1 MVQRSGTARK
11 VGAPSHDQP
20 VGADHGVPSA
30 SMQNFTALAR
40 AVMRRLVPLLLLPA
54 LLAGLAHAADRPH
67 IVYIMADDLGW
78 QDLGYLGK
86 EVHTPNLDRLA
97 AGAVK
102 LNQFY
107 VQPYSSQTRAALLTG
122 RYPMRYGLQT
132 QSILPN
138 SRYGLPLDERTLPQ
152 ALKEAGYRTALVGQW
167 RLGHFKPEYRPTR
180 RGFDYHY
187 GPLGGQLDPMRKTG
201 PAGPDW
207 WRNDRPAK
215 EDGYAT
221 TLLGKDAAGLIA
233 THDPATPL
241 FLMLAFT
248 APAAPLQAPREFL
261 VRNGSIRDET
271 RRTYA
276 AMVTA
281 LDDAVGMVATALE
294 HRGMLDNTL
303 IVFHSDNGGAIAH
316 KFATGDGDIAR
327 GGADNGP
334 YRDGMGTFYEGGVRV
349 AAFMRWNKGLESGL
363 YNGLMHV
370 ADLYPTL
377 LGVAGAKGDQRRPLD
392 GIDQFASIA
401 GGRISPRKELLL
413 GIDELR
419 GAIRVGDWKLI
430 LHSSLPQQLEL
441 YDVPHD
447 PGEEDNAADRNPDLV
462 KTLLGKLNDY
472 AWEMA
477 PSRFMD
483 DLKHARRSD
492 MPIVWGQNPI
502 RHGATSE
509 SDSRNDPSLT
519 TERADRPK

>member
-1 MVQRSGTARK
+1 MLNLID
-11 VGAPSHDQP
+11 P
-20 VGADHGVPSA
+20 
-30 SMQNFTALAR
+30 AR
-40 AVMRRLVPLLLLPA
+40 AVLRRLPPMLHALLLL
-54 LLAGLAHAADRPH
+54 AGPVHAVDRPH

-86 EVHTPNLDRLA
+86 EVRTPNIDRLA
-97 AGAVK
+97 DGAVK

-107 VQPYSSQTRAALLTG
+107 VQPYSTQTRAALLTG

-132 QSILPN
+132 QSILPG
-138 SRYGLPLDERTLPQ
+138 SQYGLPLEERTLPQ

-167 RLGHFKPEYRPTR
+167 RLGQFKPEYRPLR

-187 GPLGGQLDPMRKTG
+187 GPLGGQLDPVRKTG
-201 PAGPDW
+201 PGGADW
-207 WRNDRPAK
+207 WRNDRPLK

-221 TLLGKDAAGLIA
+221 TLLGRDAAGLIA
-233 THDPATPL
+233 KHDPATPL

-248 APAAPLQAPREFL
+248 APAAPLSAPREFL
-261 VRNGSIRDET
+261 VRNASIRDET

-294 HRGMLDNTL
+294 RRGMLDNTL
-303 IVFHSDNGGAIAH
+303 VVFHSDNGGAIAH
-316 KFATGDGDIAR
+316 RFPTGDGDIAR

-349 AAFMRWNKGLESGL
+349 AAFVRWNKGLEAGL

-377 LGVAGAKGDQRRPLD
+377 LGLAGAKGEQRRPLD
-392 GIDQFASIA
+392 GVDQFASIA
-401 GGRISPRKELLL
+401 KGGMSPRKELLL

-419 GAIRVGDWKLI
+419 GAIRAGDWKLI
-430 LHSSLPQQLEL
+430 VHSALPQQIEL

-447 PGEEDNAADRNPDLV
+447 PGEEDNAADRNPELV
-462 KTLLGKLNDY
+462 KTLLGKLNDF
-472 AWEMA
+472 AWDMA
-477 PSRFMD
+477 PSRFLD
-483 DLKHARRSD
+483 ELKRARRD
-492 MPIVWGQNPI
+492 EMPIVWGQNPI

-519 TERADRPK
+519 TERADRPQ

>member
-11 VGAPSHDQP
+11 VGAPSHDQT

-54 LLAGLAHAADRPH
+54 LLVGLAHAADRPH

-86 EVHTPNLDRLA
+86 
-97 AGAVK
+97 
-102 LNQFY
+102 
-107 VQPYSSQTRAALLTG
+107 
-122 RYPMRYGLQT
+122 
-132 QSILPN
+132 
-138 SRYGLPLDERTLPQ
+138 
-152 ALKEAGYRTALVGQW
+152 
-167 RLGHFKPEYRPTR
+167 
-180 RGFDYHY
+180 
-187 GPLGGQLDPMRKTG
+187 
-201 PAGPDW
+201 
-207 WRNDRPAK
+207 
-215 EDGYAT
+215 
-221 TLLGKDAAGLIA
+221 DAAGLIA
-233 THDPATPL
+233 KHDPATPL

-248 APAAPLQAPREFL
+248 APAVPLQAPREFL

-281 LDDAVGMVATALE
+281 LDDAAGMVATALE

-370 ADLYPTL
+370 TDLYPTL
-377 LGVAGAKGDQRRPLD
+377 LGIVGAKGDQRRPLD
-392 GIDQFASIA
+392 GVDQFASIA

-447 PGEEDNAADRNPDLV
+447 PGEEDNATDRNPDLV

>member
-1 MVQRSGTARK
+1 MAQRSGTARK
-11 VGAPSHDQP
+11 VGAPSHDQT

-30 SMQNFTALAR
+30 SMQNFTAPAR

-86 EVHTPNLDRLA
+86 
-97 AGAVK
+97 
-102 LNQFY
+102 
-107 VQPYSSQTRAALLTG
+107 
-122 RYPMRYGLQT
+122 
-132 QSILPN
+132 
-138 SRYGLPLDERTLPQ
+138 
-152 ALKEAGYRTALVGQW
+152 
-167 RLGHFKPEYRPTR
+167 
-180 RGFDYHY
+180 
-187 GPLGGQLDPMRKTG
+187 
-201 PAGPDW
+201 
-207 WRNDRPAK
+207 
-215 EDGYAT
+215 
-221 TLLGKDAAGLIA
+221 DAAGLIA
-233 THDPATPL
+233 KHDPATPL

-248 APAAPLQAPREFL
+248 APAAPLQAPRELL

-281 LDDAVGMVATALE
+281 LDDAAGMVATALE

-370 ADLYPTL
+370 TDLYPTL
-377 LGVAGAKGDQRRPLD
+377 LGIAGAKGDQRRPLD

-483 DLKHARRSD
+483 ELKHARRSD

>member
-40 AVMRRLVPLLLLPA
+40 AVMRRLAPLLLLPA

-86 EVHTPNLDRLA
+86 
-97 AGAVK
+97 
-102 LNQFY
+102 
-107 VQPYSSQTRAALLTG
+107 
-122 RYPMRYGLQT
+122 
-132 QSILPN
+132 
-138 SRYGLPLDERTLPQ
+138 
-152 ALKEAGYRTALVGQW
+152 
-167 RLGHFKPEYRPTR
+167 
-180 RGFDYHY
+180 
-187 GPLGGQLDPMRKTG
+187 
-201 PAGPDW
+201 
-207 WRNDRPAK
+207 
-215 EDGYAT
+215 
-221 TLLGKDAAGLIA
+221 DAAGLIA
-233 THDPATPL
+233 KHDPATPL

-281 LDDAVGMVATALE
+281 LDDAAGMVATALE

-370 ADLYPTL
+370 TDLYPTL
-377 LGVAGAKGDQRRPLD
+377 LGIAGAKGDQRRPLD
-392 GIDQFASIA
+392 GVDQFASIA

-447 PGEEDNAADRNPDLV
+447 PGEEDNATDRNPDLV

>member
-54 LLAGLAHAADRPH
+54 LLVGLAHAADRPH

-86 EVHTPNLDRLA
+86 
-97 AGAVK
+97 
-102 LNQFY
+102 
-107 VQPYSSQTRAALLTG
+107 
-122 RYPMRYGLQT
+122 
-132 QSILPN
+132 
-138 SRYGLPLDERTLPQ
+138 
-152 ALKEAGYRTALVGQW
+152 
-167 RLGHFKPEYRPTR
+167 
-180 RGFDYHY
+180 
-187 GPLGGQLDPMRKTG
+187 
-201 PAGPDW
+201 
-207 WRNDRPAK
+207 
-215 EDGYAT
+215 
-221 TLLGKDAAGLIA
+221 DAAGLIA
-233 THDPATPL
+233 KHDPATPL

-281 LDDAVGMVATALE
+281 LDDAAGMVATALK

-370 ADLYPTL
+370 TDLYPTL
-377 LGVAGAKGDQRRPLD
+377 LGIVGAKGDQRRPLD
-392 GIDQFASIA
+392 GVDQFASIA

-483 DLKHARRSD
+483 ELKRARRSD